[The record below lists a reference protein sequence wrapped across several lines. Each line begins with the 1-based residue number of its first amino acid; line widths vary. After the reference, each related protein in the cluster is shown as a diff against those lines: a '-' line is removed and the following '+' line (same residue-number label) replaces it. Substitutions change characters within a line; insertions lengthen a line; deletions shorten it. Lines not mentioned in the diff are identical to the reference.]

1 VLLKYVGSEGNSS
14 SALYLKQGLEIGK
27 GSVRNYL
34 RRAVDAVLSLFH
46 DIVFWPDADE
56 CVEIINR
63 IHAFNHFPK
72 CVGAIDGTHLGLEV
86 KLELDGEEYF
96 TRKQSYAIAA
106 TVVCNDHKRIHYINV
121 GWPGSVYDQR
131 VFQNL
136 VINRNPGVYFSDLEY
151 LLGDS
156 AYTPSPLMV
165 PAYKK
170 VGKNIGSWTNLL

>member
-46 DIVFWPDADE
+46 DIVFWPD
-56 CVEIINR
+56 
-63 IHAFNHFPK
+63 
-72 CVGAIDGTHLGLEV
+72 V

-136 VINRNPGVYFSDLEY
+136 VIYRNPGVYFSDLEY